1 MTISDQAFAELPPG
15 TFPGWDSAFIPQVL
29 PAGYAGVYVGGSN
42 AFRIAPD
49 AELRRV
55 AAGLVLPIWV
65 PSPWIDNPRQVAF
78 QVAARLEQLG
88 IPRYARPYRAVM
100 IDLETWADPT
110 WLEAFAAR
118 FISQGYDTIPYGS
131 PSSIFSQPHRLGYA
145 VASPTGN
152 PHMYQHPNVII
163 TQYAWDLRAAD
174 GTLYDGDLAL
184 SWVARHLGPIRI
196 PAPPLDAEDQAEPP
210 EAARAARVD
219 VSWARDAEPQPAAP
233 AAPDVIGAALGP
245 GRFVPPSLP
254 VRDIPQA

>member
-1 MTISDQAFAELPPG
+1 MMTADV
-15 TFPGWDSAFIPQVL
+15 TFPGWDSAYIPRPPL
-29 PAGYAGVYVGGSN
+29 PPGYAGVYVGGSN
-42 AFRIAPD
+42 AFRVAPD
-49 AELRRV
+49 DELRRV

-65 PSPWIDNPRQVAF
+65 PSPWLDNPRQVAF

-100 IDLETWADPT
+100 IDLETWGDPT

-152 PHMYQHPNVII
+152 PHMYPHPNVII
-163 TQYAWDLRAAD
+163 TQYAWDVRAAD
-174 GTLYDGDLAL
+174 GTLYDANLAV
-184 SWVARHLGPIRI
+184 SWLPRHLGPLRL
-196 PAPPLDAEDQAEPP
+196 P
-210 EAARAARVD
+210 
-219 VSWARDAEPQPAAP
+219 AP
-233 AAPDVIGAALGP
+233 AAAEAEAEAGEFLSTNPGPQIDDDVIGPALGP

-254 VRDIPQA
+254 VQDIPPPAPAPFADRPTPLA